1 MTEKIISSNSMNEP
15 TKNQLIHQLLE
26 GITLDDLKILVDLK
40 KELYPTPRKSVT
52 QMTKKYEDTIINPPI
67 EFRDEYKPKP
77 LPRTKTVKK
86 MVQEYEDNIIQP
98 PIEFRDKPIPLPRTK
113 KTVEEIAKPTPL
125 PRTKKT
131 VEEIAKPIPLP
142 RTKITVEKIAKALKG
157 YTTSYIISIINNK
170 DPLLQIQNARLAV
183 GNHIKKVLSDM
194 KGIKFNETLKVT
206 FWKPQDDGWIYKTAY
221 FNSKPQTIINDININ
236 EALQLTK
243 QQILNF
249 IAQWI
254 SEGSGWT
261 LQSVDSHY
269 INLVKYEPLKGSS
282 YIQLP
287 TELRN
292 SAKGLINLK
301 NNDNECFRWCH
312 IRHLNPQDKYP
323 QRIKKSDKEYI
334 DRLDYSDIEFP
345 VTTKQYNKIKKQNEV
360 KINVFGYED
369 KQPYPIYVSKEKYE
383 DHMELLLITKNEK
396 KHYVLIKDFNKF
408 MFNQTKHKN

>member
-1 MTEKIISSNSMNEP
+1 MTLRKKYYSNIIRQMTEKIISSNSMNEP

-40 KELYPTPRKSVT
+40 KELYSTPRKSVK

-77 LPRTKTVKK
+77 LPRTKTVKE

-113 KTVEEIAKPTPL
+113 KTVEEIAKPIPL

-142 RTKITVEKIAKALKG
+142 RTKITVEEIAKALKG

-221 FNSKPQTIINDININ
+221 FNSKPQTIINDNNIN

-269 INLVKYEPLKGSS
+269 INLIKYVPLKGSS

-287 TELRN
+287 QELRN

-301 NNDNECFRWCH
+301 NIDNECFRWCH

-323 QRIKKSDKEYI
+323 HRIKKCDKAYI
-334 DRLDYSDIEFP
+334 DKLDYSDIEFP
-345 VTTKQYNKIKKQNEV
+345 VTTKQYNKIEKQNEV
-360 KINVFGYED
+360 NINVFGYED
-369 KQPYPIYVSKEKYE
+369 KQPYP
-383 DHMELLLITKNEK
+383 MCQK
-396 KHYVLIKDFNKF
+396 KSMKIIWNCY
-408 MFNQTKHKN
+408 